1 MENNNTGNTNNQ
13 GKTGFFSMLYRTRL
27 MVTKGETTIVNLS
40 LLFSVI
46 ALLCAPWLV
55 IIGAI
60 VALVLGYR
68 FGIERNA
75 PAFDKD
81 FEHLVKDAADNVKH
95 AVENVT
101 ANETGHHHDGDDAQN
116 GPQA

>member
-55 IIGAI
+55 IVGAI

-68 FGIERNA
+68 FAIDRNA
-75 PAFDKD
+75 AAFDKD
-81 FEHLVKDAADNVKH
+81 FEHVVKDAANNVKQV
-95 AVENVT
+95 VEDV
-101 ANETGHHHDGDDAQN
+101 TGHREDKDDGSAQM
-116 GPQA
+116 

>member
-1 MENNNTGNTNNQ
+1 MENNQNTNNTS
-13 GKTGFFSMLYRTRL
+13 KNSFFSILYRTRL
-27 MVTKGETTIVNLS
+27 MILKGDTTIVNLS
-40 LLFSVI
+40 LLFSII

-55 IIGAI
+55 IVGAI

-68 FGIERNA
+68 FSFERNA

-101 ANETGHHHDGDDAQN
+101 ANETVHHGGDDTQN